1 MVGRNQDR
9 IHTNCIHRTVFGS
22 NKDWLNQSLR
32 MLSVS
37 VYASQDIVIAST
49 PGKILGAESAPP
61 ISFDAIPIPSY
72 QNRLQLY
79 VWR

>member
-1 MVGRNQDR
+1 MAGRDQDR
-9 IHTNCIHRTVFGS
+9 IHTYGTHHTVFGF
-22 NKDWLNQSLR
+22 NQDWLKQSLR
-32 MLSVS
+32 PLS
-37 VYASQDIVIAST
+37 VYASLDTVIASKL
-49 PGKILGAESAPP
+49 GKILGAESAPP